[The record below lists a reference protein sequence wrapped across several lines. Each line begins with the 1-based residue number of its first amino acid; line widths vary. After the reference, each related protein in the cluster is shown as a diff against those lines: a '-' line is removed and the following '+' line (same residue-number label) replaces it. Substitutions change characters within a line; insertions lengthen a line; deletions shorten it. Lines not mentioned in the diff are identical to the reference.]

1 MKTTTTII
9 KTVVLSAIVLS
20 AELIFAQQATEKQE
34 QQKYQIKIVKDE
46 NGKQEVID
54 KTFTSKDELD
64 AYMKDNNLDAPEI
77 TEDLLPPLPPLP
89 PVPPCHGKSA
99 KDCDK
104 DMKTITVTEN
114 APAAGNGPSSLQ
126 ITYENFAPEE
136 RAELINEVLSQ
147 KEENVRVEIRKERT
161 LHHEINSE
169 TQTPVP
175 PQPPMSVKEPLSS
188 ANNLNDVKVFPN
200 PSGGQF
206 HVEFSVSKPSTVQ
219 VKLTDLN
226 GKEVYNETFNNYS
239 GKFEKDISN
248 TNLAGGTYIM
258 EINAGGEKTTTKV
271 VMQ

>member
-9 KTVVLSAIVLS
+9 KTVVLASIVLS
-20 AELIFAQQATEKQE
+20 AQLMFAQQATEKQE

-54 KTFTSKDELD
+54 KTFSSKEELD

-77 TEDLLPPLPPLP
+77 VEAPLPPVP
-89 PVPPCHGKSA
+89 PVPPCHGAGNKH
-99 KDCDK
+99 CDK
-104 DMKTITVTEN
+104 NMKSIVVTEN
-114 APAAGNGPSSLQ
+114 APVNGNGHSTLE

-136 RAELINEVLSQ
+136 RTELIDEVLSQ
-147 KEENVRVEIRKERT
+147 KEENVRVEIRKERSV
-161 LHHEINSE
+161 HHEINSE
-169 TQTPVP
+169 TQTPEP
-175 PQPPMSVKEPLSS
+175 PQPPMSVKEPATS

-200 PSGGQF
+200 PAGGQF
-206 HVEFSVSKPSTVQ
+206 HVEFSVSKPTTVH

-226 GKEVYNETFNNYS
+226 GKEVYNETFDNYS
-239 GKFEKDISN
+239 GKFEKDINN

-258 EINAGGEKTTTKV
+258 EIQAGGEKTTTKV